1 MVNSPIDANEPE
13 ADGKRREH
21 ASGTASERRRPP
33 PCARS
38 LLSAS
43 RGDGAWNEHTT
54 YQSRTN
60 KQTATSLRFLSLV
73 VTLSFVTAGR
83 RVRIIVLLRHAN
95 WFVWIINFHTNDT
108 RSTLPTERIAHSL
121 IYSTT

>member
-1 MVNSPIDANEPE
+1 MQMSRKPTERGGSTRRGRRLHDA
-13 ADGKRREH
+13 GLRRVRALFCQTPAGTEH
-21 ASGTASERRRPP
+21 GTSTLRTRVE
-33 PCARS
+33 
-38 LLSAS
+38 
-43 RGDGAWNEHTT
+43 
-54 YQSRTN
+54 QTN
-60 KQTATSLRFLSLV
+60 KLLLRYAFFRHRDSLV